1 MVRAGRRAS
10 SVKLLLKKRR
20 VEKDSTTR
28 ARATRGMVPL
38 HRVNVPETARGFDLL
53 VQLVPDQ
60 PIDLLQVSRGVR
72 ERDLLVGGC
81 VLAVWVLYG
90 VVLLWARR
98 ADQRDEVYNTVT
110 DLQQNLPTD
119 QQPYIVT
126 IITGFRRNAGTT
138 SKQK

>member
-20 VEKDSTTR
+20 AEKDSTTG
-28 ARATRGMVPL
+28 ARATRGMVTL
-38 HRVNVPETARGFDLL
+38 HRVSVPETARGFDLL
-53 VQLVPDQ
+53 VQLVPDR

-138 SKQK
+138 SK